1 MKIHYIIVLGCLI
14 ALLSSTSLE
23 QDCVDIEEPLN
34 YTACN
39 GKLSQAEK
47 DEGYKYCC
55 YFEGEGGYSYCDRY
69 TQEDYNQ
76 LKKYDKEVG
85 TYKCHS
91 SYLKKGLLY
100 LVLFL
105 LAL

>member
-14 ALLSSTSLE
+14 ALLSSTTLE
-23 QDCVDIEEPLN
+23 EDCFSIDTPLN
-34 YTACN
+34 EKDCN
-39 GKLSQAEK
+39 GKLSQEEK

-55 YFEGEGGYSYCDRY
+55 YIEEGGEPYCAPVTKELYDEFK
-69 TQEDYNQ
+69 T
-76 LKKYDKEVG
+76 YDKEKG
-85 TYKCHS
+85 TYECHS

-105 LAL
+105 LAI